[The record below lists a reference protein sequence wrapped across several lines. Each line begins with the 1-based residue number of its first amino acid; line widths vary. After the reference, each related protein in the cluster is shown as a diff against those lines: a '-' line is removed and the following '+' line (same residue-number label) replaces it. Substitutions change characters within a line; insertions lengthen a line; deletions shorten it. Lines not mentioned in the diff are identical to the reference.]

1 MSHEIWAVCP
11 VCGNEFDRHLHWDSC
26 PVCGRE
32 LDPQKLSLHRR
43 RHFLPLQRNQLQ
55 LNYKKMKFGQAID
68 AVKSG
73 KLAAREGW
81 NGKGMFIFMRP
92 SCELDTETVV
102 NKIQS
107 LPESVKK
114 WVAENH
120 GDSPTDKIKFS
131 EYLCMKA
138 ADGTIVNGWLAS
150 QTDMLSEDWTILE

>member
-1 MSHEIWAVCP
+1 MNHEIPVTCP
-11 VCGNEFDRHLHWDSC
+11 VCGNEYDARLHYYRCPICGFDR
-26 PVCGRE
+26 E
-32 LDPQKLSLHRR
+32 KLSLHRR
-43 RHFLPLQRNQLQ
+43 KQLFPLQSNKFQLKSK
-55 LNYKKMKFGQAID
+55 NMNFGQAIE
-68 AVKSG
+68 AVKNG

-92 SCELDTETVV
+92 SCELDTDTVV
-102 NKIQS
+102 NKVQS

-150 QTDMLSEDWTILE
+150 QTDMLSEDWTIIE

>member
-1 MSHEIWAVCP
+1 MSNHCIDVKCP
-11 VCGNEFDRHLHWDSC
+11 VCGHEYDARLHYYRC
-26 PVCGRE
+26 PVCGFDRE
-32 LDPQKLSLHRR
+32 KLSLYRQR
-43 RHFLPLQRNQLQ
+43 QLPPLQPNHEQLKS
-55 LNYKKMKFGQAID
+55 KKMNFGQVIE
-68 AVKSG
+68 AVKNG

-92 SCELDTETVV
+92 KCELDADTVV
-102 NKIQS
+102 NKVQS

-114 WVAENH
+114 WVAENY

-150 QTDMLSEDWTILE
+150 QTDMLSEDWTVLE

>member
-1 MSHEIWAVCP
+1 MSNHCIDVKCP
-11 VCGNEFDRHLHWDSC
+11 VCGEEYDARLHYYRC
-26 PVCGRE
+26 PVCGFDRE
-32 LDPQKLSLHRR
+32 KLSLYRQR
-43 RHFLPLQRNQLQ
+43 QLPPLQPNHEQLKS
-55 LNYKKMKFGQAID
+55 KKMNFGQAIE
-68 AVKSG
+68 AVKNG

-92 SCELDTETVV
+92 KCELDADTVV
-102 NKIQS
+102 NKVQS

-114 WVAENH
+114 WVAENY

-150 QTDMLSEDWTILE
+150 QTDMLSEDWTVLE